1 MPSAPTLHHAL
12 AEGTN
17 CVNEAGHGAGAAK
30 RIARE
35 EERWFPPR
43 RERTESRG
51 TKNRKERPVAR

>member
-35 EERWFPPR
+35 GERWFPP
-43 RERTESRG
+43 T
-51 TKNRKERPVAR
+51 